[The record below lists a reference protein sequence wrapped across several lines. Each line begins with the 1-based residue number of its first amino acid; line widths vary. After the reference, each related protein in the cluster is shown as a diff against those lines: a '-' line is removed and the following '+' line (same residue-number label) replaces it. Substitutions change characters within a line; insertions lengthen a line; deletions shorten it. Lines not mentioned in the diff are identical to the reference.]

1 MKLTTIYTKTG
12 DRGLTSLVGG
22 IRVSKDS
29 VRIEAYGTIDELS
42 SHIGL
47 LNSLIQK
54 ERSILPS
61 EHSDVITQIQ
71 ARNEQIQN
79 TLFNVSTYLATDITQ
94 TAVPSSAKI
103 SHDVIDVLEHDI
115 DTINA
120 SLPTLN
126 SFILPGGNILAS
138 QCHVC
143 RTVCRRAERRIV
155 SLASSLPEDN
165 TEKFNMDIIRY
176 INRLSDYLFVLSR
189 KLNFLYNTEEK
200 IWKNS
205 CK

>member
-12 DRGLTSLVGG
+12 DNGLTSLVGG
-22 IRVSKDS
+22 IRISKDS

-47 LNSLIQK
+47 LNSFIQD
-54 ERSILPS
+54 
-61 EHSDVITQIQ
+61 EHTKLSPNEAEYIMQLYAYNEHIQ
-71 ARNEQIQN
+71 EV
-79 TLFNVSTYLATDITQ
+79 LFNISTYLATDTTQ
-94 TAVPSSAKI
+94 TSVPLSAKI
-103 SHDVIDVLEHDI
+103 ETESITSLEHHI
-115 DTINA
+115 DLIN
-120 SLPTLN
+120 STLPSLN

-165 TEKFNMDIIRY
+165 TEKFDMDIIRY
-176 INRLSDYLFVLSR
+176 VNRLSDYLFVLSR

>member
-12 DRGLTSLVGG
+12 DNGLTSLVGG
-22 IRVSKDS
+22 IRISKGS
-29 VRIEAYGTIDELS
+29 VRIEAYGTVDELS

-47 LNSLIQK
+47 LNAYIQ
-54 ERSILPS
+54 E
-61 EHSDVITQIQ
+61 EHAKLKHDDAEHIMRLHACNEHIQ
-71 ARNEQIQN
+71 EV
-79 TLFNVSTYLATDITQ
+79 LFNISTYLATDATQ
-94 TAVPSSAKI
+94 TTLSPSAKI
-103 SHDVIDVLEHDI
+103 DTESVSSLEHHI
-115 DTINA
+115 DMIN
-120 SLPTLN
+120 STLPSLN
-126 SFILPGGNILAS
+126 SFILPGGNILAA

-155 SLASSLPEDN
+155 ALASSLQGEN
-165 TEKFNMDIIRY
+165 AKIFNPDAIRY
-176 INRLSDYLFVLSR
+176 VNRLSDYLFVLSR

>member
-94 TAVPSSAKI
+94 TAVPSSAKK
-103 SHDVIDVLEHDI
+103 SHDVIDVLELDI
-115 DTINA
+115 DTISA

-126 SFILPGGNILAS
+126 SFILPGGNTLAS

-155 SLASSLPEDN
+155 SLAASLPEDN

-176 INRLSDYLFVLSR
+176 VNRLSDYLFVLSR

>member
-79 TLFNVSTYLATDITQ
+79 TLFNVSTYL
-94 TAVPSSAKI
+94 S
-103 SHDVIDVLEHDI
+103 
-115 DTINA
+115 
-120 SLPTLN
+120 
-126 SFILPGGNILAS
+126 
-138 QCHVC
+138 
-143 RTVCRRAERRIV
+143 
-155 SLASSLPEDN
+155 
-165 TEKFNMDIIRY
+165 
-176 INRLSDYLFVLSR
+176 
-189 KLNFLYNTEEK
+189 
-200 IWKNS
+200 
-205 CK
+205 